1 MVMFDWVWMLNS
13 ALVGLPMLAAWR
25 WGAAPERICAA
36 VFVANLVVDRLY
48 HLVAGRGTIYLY
60 VDIGHLAIG
69 IATAVVLVRVALTAN
84 RIYPLWLSAFQGLV
98 IISHFTREA
107 SAKVSVPAYAL
118 LTYGPSI
125 FQIVILSFG
134 IALHARRLNRY
145 GRYPSWRNSSS
156 RSPDETHT
164 RLRSD

>member
-1 MVMFDWVWMLNS
+1 MVTIDWLWVFNT

-48 HLVAGRGTIYLY
+48 HMAVGRGTIYMS

-69 IATAVVLVRVALTAN
+69 VTTIFVLVGVALRAN
-84 RIYPLWLSAFQGLV
+84 RMYPLWLSAFQGLV

-107 SAKVSVPAYAL
+107 SARVSVLAYAL
-118 LTYGPSI
+118 LTYGPSL
-125 FQIVILSFG
+125 FQIAILVLG
-134 IALHARRLNRY
+134 IALHARRVKRY
-145 GRYPSWRNSSS
+145 GKYPSWRSSWS
-156 RSPDETHT
+156 RWPEQTPARSRPD
-164 RLRSD
+164 